1 MGDEFEVR
9 VAWPADASQKL
20 PPDPAFSRNNR
31 LAAPGKVEI
40 PGSAPVVFG
49 GDPQG
54 YNPEELLLLSLSECH
69 MLTYLA
75 IAAKRGV
82 VVLQYEDRATGV
94 LGKGGQ
100 GKTQMTQAVL
110 HPRVF
115 VRKGTNLDEAR
126 AMHEKAHASCF
137 IANSVNFPVR
147 NEPEVVER

>member
-1 MGDEFEVR
+1 MGDQFEVR

-20 PPDPAFSRNNR
+20 PPEPAFSRNNR

-40 PGSAPVVFG
+40 PGSAPVEFG

-54 YNPEELLLLSLSECH
+54 YNPEELLLL
-69 MLTYLA
+69 
-75 IAAKRGV
+75 
-82 VVLQYEDRATGV
+82 
-94 LGKGGQ
+94 
-100 GKTQMTQAVL
+100 
-110 HPRVF
+110 F

-126 AMHEKAHASCF
+126 ALHEKAHASCF